1 MPVLDANMAV
11 NLVETF
17 LYSISTLLH
26 FPVLA
31 AIAVLVFYLLVYLG
45 GFIREWFERRRG
57 VRSLLVF
64 AEAEMAAIV
73 ASVDLQSV
81 LDASLERIVQQADA
95 IGMRRLDAVRFVVR
109 VGPALGLMGTL
120 IPMGI
125 ALSGLAQGNLPNM
138 AASMTTAFTATV
150 VGLACS
156 VLAYVIAL
164 VREHWLR
171 SDSTEIA
178 YAAET
183 LSARHADTL
192 KISTVSGA

>member
-1 MPVLDANMAV
+1 MPTLDLNMAV
-11 NLVETF
+11 HLVETF

-26 FPVLA
+26 LPVLA
-31 AIAVLVFYLLVYLG
+31 AIAVLVFYLLMYLG

-64 AEAEMAAIV
+64 AEAEMAAVV
-73 ASVDLQSV
+73 ASADLQSV
-81 LDASLERIVQQADA
+81 LDARLERIVQQADA
-95 IGMRRLDAVRFVVR
+95 MGMRRLDAVRFVVR

-125 ALSGLAQGNLPNM
+125 ALAGLAQGNLPNM

-183 LSARHADTL
+183 LLARHGDIL
-192 KISTVSGA
+192 KNSTVSGA